1 MSKKWE
7 YYKENND
14 EADRLQEKFKINK
27 LLATILANR
36 GITEE
41 KARVFLEPT
50 RNDFHDPFN
59 MPDMDKAV
67 ERILKAKENKEKVII
82 YGDYDVD
89 GITSITVLKSFLKD
103 IGIEAAEYIPNRLN
117 EGYGLNKEAIEKIAE
132 EKYSLMITVD
142 CGITGI
148 EEIEYA
154 KQYGIE
160 TIVTDH
166 HEPTNELPQAVAVV
180 DCKRKDNK
188 YPFRELAGVGV
199 VFKLTQAIGITLKLQ
214 EKEYLKYLD
223 IVALGTISD
232 IVPLVDEN
240 RVITKLGLKLIEQTR
255 NYGLKALV
263 ISNGYGRIDSTSISY
278 GVAPKINACG
288 RMGFANKAL
297 KLLLSKN
304 IDEATEKLTDII
316 KFNNERQSLERKIYD
331 EAIEKIEKE
340 HLDNREISGIVLS
353 GYGWHTGVIG
363 IVASK
368 ITDLYYKPCIL
379 ICFDEDSDIGKGS
392 GRSIPGFDLHDALM
406 KCTDILEG
414 FGGHSMA
421 VGVAV
426 SKNNFDNLKEKFEKL
441 TNEADIQN
449 VVPVIN
455 IDMLLNIDE
464 VTKSMVES
472 LNLLEPYGEA
482 NKMPIFAFKNLKID
496 SIRALTEGKHLK
508 LTLKSN
514 NNTYVDA
521 IGFNLG
527 YMVEEYRIGDRVDVV
542 GNLEI
547 NSFNGVDSIQ
557 INLKDLM
564 KTI

>member
-14 EADRLQEKFKINK
+14 EADRLQEKFKINR

-117 EGYGLNKEAIEKIAE
+117 EGHGLNKEAIEKVAE

-263 ISNGYGRIDSTSISY
+263 NSNGYGRIDSTSISY

-340 HLDNREISGIVLS
+340 HLDNREISGIVLG

>member
-1 MSKKWE
+1 
-7 YYKENND
+7 
-14 EADRLQEKFKINK
+14 
-27 LLATILANR
+27 
-36 GITEE
+36 
-41 KARVFLEPT
+41 
-50 RNDFHDPFN
+50 
-59 MPDMDKAV
+59 
-67 ERILKAKENKEKVII
+67 
-82 YGDYDVD
+82 
-89 GITSITVLKSFLKD
+89 
-103 IGIEAAEYIPNRLN
+103 
-117 EGYGLNKEAIEKIAE
+117 
-132 EKYSLMITVD
+132 
-142 CGITGI
+142 
-148 EEIEYA
+148 
-154 KQYGIE
+154 
-160 TIVTDH
+160 
-166 HEPTNELPQAVAVV
+166 
-180 DCKRKDNK
+180 
-188 YPFRELAGVGV
+188 
-199 VFKLTQAIGITLKLQ
+199 
-214 EKEYLKYLD
+214 
-223 IVALGTISD
+223 
-232 IVPLVDEN
+232 
-240 RVITKLGLKLIEQTR
+240 
-255 NYGLKALV
+255 
-263 ISNGYGRIDSTSISY
+263 
-278 GVAPKINACG
+278 
-288 RMGFANKAL
+288 MGFANKAL